1 MINCIKHRFKNLFSV
16 SDKAGRLDYIVVQLC
31 AIGAFLIPMLISI
44 NANINLLSPLQ
55 YLLNLIPYPQG
66 FSIGAYQILLLVC
79 VIIIFVN
86 VIQRINDIG
95 KSRWLILCL
104 FIPIIGQILSLYLVF
119 APSKKQT

>member
-1 MINCIKHRFKNLFSV
+1 MINCIKHRLKNLLSI
-16 SDKAGRLDYIVVQLC
+16 SDKAGRLDYFVVQLC
-31 AIGAFLIPMLISI
+31 TYGAFLIPMLISI